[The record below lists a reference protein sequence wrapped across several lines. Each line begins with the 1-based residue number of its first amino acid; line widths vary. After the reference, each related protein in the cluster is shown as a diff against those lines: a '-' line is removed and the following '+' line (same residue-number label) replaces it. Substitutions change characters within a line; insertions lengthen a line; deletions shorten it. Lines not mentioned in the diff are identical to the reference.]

1 MGNEIDTPQ
10 TFDSLPAWMTW
21 VDIVEE
27 LGDPNCRCNVC
38 IALRAWIQQ
47 CANITKMQLIELEN
61 LAIKLKKYRSE
72 ISADELKRLDYDLM
86 LSALTAGVKLRKLLA
101 PAQRNTNSQNSSPPC
116 ASDNSERNSAAATSQ
131 GLVRNQSEKVA
142 LSEPAQ
148 TVVDPS
154 QR

>member
-1 MGNEIDTPQ
+1 MANETDRPQ

-27 LGDPNCRCNVC
+27 FGDPNCRCNVC

-47 CANITKMQLIELEN
+47 CADSTKMQLIELEN

-86 LSALTAGVKLRKLLA
+86 LSALAAGVKLRKLIA
-101 PAQRNTNSQNSSPPC
+101 PAQRNTASENDSPLR
-116 ASDNSERNSAAATSQ
+116 AIDNSETISAEASSQ
-131 GLVRNQSEKVA
+131 GLVPNQSEKVT
-142 LSEPAQ
+142 LNGSAQ
-148 TVVDPS
+148 VVVNP
-154 QR
+154 RPR